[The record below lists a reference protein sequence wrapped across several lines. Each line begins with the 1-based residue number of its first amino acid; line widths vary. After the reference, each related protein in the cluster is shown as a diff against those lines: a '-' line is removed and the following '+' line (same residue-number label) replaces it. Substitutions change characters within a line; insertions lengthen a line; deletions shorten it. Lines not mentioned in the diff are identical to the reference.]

1 MKKAFE
7 VVLFTMDAALVEELS
22 GILPKDCAVVK
33 RDSGLHNSFIFFDID
48 TMKAGLIKELSQDN
62 IVIAITKQKLT
73 EPVMEAVTFGVY
85 EIIHRPLQ
93 QDIIFKLL
101 QDLHELG
108 EELKHP
114 IPIRKLPPA
123 PTCAIVG
130 SSPIIM
136 DVCKKLARLSQAEVP
151 VLITGETGTG
161 KELIAESIAQLS
173 SRFGKPFVV
182 VNCAAVPDALLESEL
197 FGFERGAF
205 TGALAGKEGM
215 LKIADEGTVFFDE
228 IAELPL
234 PLQGKLLRFL
244 QTQTFYP
251 IGSTREVQV
260 NVRVISATNKD
271 LSAMVREGTFREELL
286 HRLRVAKIHIPP
298 LRERREDIPALVN
311 FFVNRYRYTGPRPI
325 EGITKAFLKEMRAYD
340 WPGNIRELENT
351 IRSAIALSKSYF
363 LTAQEIK
370 ELGDSLQAS
379 QKKGSPA
386 ETLGSAILPILK
398 QAIEQKDKD
407 IYEKIH
413 SEVDKPIFD
422 YVLSRTR
429 ENQSEA
435 ARILG
440 INRLTLRKKLK

>member
-1 MKKAFE
+1 MKKAVE
-7 VVLFTMDAALVEELS
+7 VVLVTGDAALREELS
-22 GILPKDCAVVK
+22 GMLPKDCAIVSRK
-33 RDSGLHNSFIFFDID
+33 SGFHNAFIFFDID
-48 TMKAGLIKELSQDN
+48 TMRAGLIKELSQDN

-85 EIIHRPLQ
+85 EIIHRPLHQ
-93 QDIIFKLL
+93 ETVLKLL
-101 QDLHELG
+101 QDLHDLG
-108 EELKHP
+108 EELKQP
-114 IPIRKLPPA
+114 IPISKLPPA

-130 SSPIIM
+130 SSPVIM
-136 DVCKKLARLSQAEVP
+136 EVCKKLARLSQAEVA

-182 VNCAAVPDALLESEL
+182 VNCAAVPDTLLESEL
-197 FGFERGAF
+197 FGFEKGAF
-205 TGALAGKEGM
+205 TGALAAKAGM

-251 IGSTREVQV
+251 IGGIREEQV
-260 NVRVISATNKD
+260 NVRVISATNRD
-271 LSAMVREGTFREELL
+271 LSAMVREGAFREDLL
-286 HRLRVAKIHIPP
+286 HRLRVARIHIPP

-311 FFVNRYRYTGPRPI
+311 FFIDRYRHTGPRPI
-325 EGITKAFLKEMRAYD
+325 KGITKAFLKKMSAYE

-351 IRSAIALSKSYF
+351 IRSAIALSKTYF

-370 ELGDSLQAS
+370 ELGDSRHAS
-379 QKKGSPA
+379 QKKDPSA
-386 ETLGSAILPILK
+386 ETLGSVILPILK
-398 QAIEQKDKD
+398 QAIEQKDRN

-422 YVLSRTR
+422 YIMSRTR